1 MPVAEV
7 PQMQL
12 DTDPT
17 GTNGIIVGKNRLH
30 ANKLGIYPG
39 AVSGRAPDGCVR
51 GWAMRVKRVRPL
63 VAAAVAAGVVA
74 IGVVGRTPDA
84 THWGR
89 VAVMRRLASVRRGR
103 PRKFN
108 RPART
113 VSVTLP
119 EDVIAALRAVDPD
132 LSRAIVQ
139 AVLPVV
145 ATRTVPKS
153 AELTTFGNR
162 GLILVRR
169 SRALKQMGIDLLP
182 LPDGKALI
190 TLDEAMSTAELEL
203 RLHDALE
210 NAAIG
215 PDDRAVIAEL
225 LQILR
230 TARRDRTV
238 ALHERRV
245 ILLQW
250 QPSNRT
256 VAGDARGA
264 SESA

>member
-1 MPVAEV
+1 
-7 PQMQL
+7 
-12 DTDPT
+12 
-17 GTNGIIVGKNRLH
+17 
-30 ANKLGIYPG
+30 
-39 AVSGRAPDGCVR
+39 
-51 GWAMRVKRVRPL
+51 MRVKRVRRL
-63 VAAAVAAGVVA
+63 VAVAVAAGVVA
-74 IGVVGRTPDA
+74 IGLVGRTPEA

-89 VAVMRRLASVRRGR
+89 VAVMRRLASTRRGR

-132 LSRAIVQ
+132 LSRAIVH

-145 ATRTVPKS
+145 STRSPKKS

-169 SRALKQMGIDLLP
+169 SRALQQMGVELLP
-182 LPDGKALI
+182 LPDGNALI
-190 TLDEAMSTAELEL
+190 TLNEAMSTAELEL

-210 NAAIG
+210 NAGISD
-215 PDDRAVIAEL
+215 DDRVLIAEL

-230 TARRDRTV
+230 TARRDRSV

-250 QPSNRT
+250 QSSNRA
-256 VAGDARGA
+256 VAGDARA
-264 SESA
+264 APESA